1 MIPSALPTSAQWAA
15 LMPIL
20 FPALAATLIPLALLD
35 KDAGVQKWIRAGVY
49 AVALFALGAS
59 FMFLTELWGKGA
71 QPSYLQL
78 RLDYLGQ
85 FTGIFIVVAAA
96 LALLQSWDHFHQEGW
111 VKGETVSLL
120 LFSVS
125 GMMVFASTTNLLVL
139 FLGLELFSIPLYA
152 LTATLRSRASS
163 SEGGLKY
170 FLTGAVAAA
179 CFLMGIVILY
189 GLTGT
194 LDLVVMRGQ
203 VNGPF
208 GDPLFI
214 VGIGLLLVGFL
225 FKVSAAPFH
234 QWTPDVYV
242 AAPHPIAGFMSVAT
256 KGVAVVALIRAFP
269 GLSAWGP
276 VLGPKVQGVFM
287 LVAVLTLVVANL
299 TALVQTSAKRMLAYS
314 SISHAGYLV
323 LGLVAGTPGAFSGM
337 LLYLA
342 IYLAMNMGA
351 FGLFTAFGLVGEKDT
366 YEDLRGLG
374 WRHPLMGLCA
384 ALILFSL
391 AGVPPL
397 GGFYG
402 KYMIFKELVATGHVN
417 LAILGV
423 LASLVSM
430 GYYLRF
436 IVALFLQAPTPGQ
449 EREAAEA
456 PEIQASLARG
466 TVLVAAILVVAGGF
480 MQTVLVDGFAF
491 RAVQGLL
498 GLR

>member
-1 MIPSALPTSAQWAA
+1 MSSSLPTPAQWAA

-20 FPALAATLIPLALLD
+20 FPALAGTLIPLALLD

-59 FMFLTELWGKGA
+59 FMYLTELWGKGA
-71 QPSYLQL
+71 QPTYLQL
-78 RLDYLGQ
+78 HLDHLAQ
-85 FTGIFIVVAAA
+85 FTGIFVVVAAA
-96 LALLQSWDHFHQEGW
+96 LTVLQSWDHFHQEGW
-111 VKGETVSLL
+111 VKGETLSLL
-120 LFSVS
+120 LFSVT
-125 GMMVFASTTNLLVL
+125 GMMVFASTTHLLVI

-152 LTATLRSRASS
+152 LTATLRSRSTA

-170 FLTGAVAAA
+170 FITGAVAAS
-179 CFLMGIVILY
+179 CFLMGVAILY
-189 GLTGT
+189 GLTGS
-194 LDLVVMRGQ
+194 LDLVVIRNLQGA
-203 VNGPF
+203 PLT
-208 GDPLFI
+208 DPLFI
-214 VGIGLLLVGFL
+214 VGLGLLLVGFL

-256 KGVAVVALIRAFP
+256 KGVAVVALIRVLP
-269 GLSAWGP
+269 GTQAWGP
-276 VLGPKVQGVFM
+276 VLGAKLGSALA

-323 LGLVAGTPGAFSGM
+323 LGLVAGTPNALSGM

-342 IYLAMNMGA
+342 VYLAMNMGA

-374 WRHPLMGLCA
+374 WKHPLMGLSA

-402 KYMIFKELVATGHVN
+402 KYMIFKELVGTGHVS

-436 IVALFLQAPTPGQ
+436 LVALFLQAPTPGQ
-449 EREAAEA
+449 EREAQEA
-456 PEIQASLARG
+456 PAVQASLARA
-466 TVLVAAILVVAGGF
+466 TVLVGAILVVAAGF
-480 MQTVLVDGFAF
+480 LQTALVDGFTL

>member
-1 MIPSALPTSAQWAA
+1 
-15 LMPIL
+15 
-20 FPALAATLIPLALLD
+20 
-35 KDAGVQKWIRAGVY
+35 
-49 AVALFALGAS
+49 
-59 FMFLTELWGKGA
+59 
-71 QPSYLQL
+71 
-78 RLDYLGQ
+78 
-85 FTGIFIVVAAA
+85 
-96 LALLQSWDHFHQEGW
+96 
-111 VKGETVSLL
+111 
-120 LFSVS
+120 
-125 GMMVFASTTNLLVL
+125 
-139 FLGLELFSIPLYA
+139 
-152 LTATLRSRASS
+152 
-163 SEGGLKY
+163 
-170 FLTGAVAAA
+170 
-179 CFLMGIVILY
+179 
-189 GLTGT
+189 
-194 LDLVVMRGQ
+194 
-203 VNGPF
+203 
-208 GDPLFI
+208 
-214 VGIGLLLVGFL
+214 IGLLLVGFL

-269 GLSAWGP
+269 GTASWGP
-276 VLGPKVQGVFM
+276 VLGPKLVGVLAF
-287 LVAVLTLVVANL
+287 VAVLTLVVANL

-323 LGLVAGTPGAFSGM
+323 LGLVAGTPGALSGM

-374 WRHPLMGLCA
+374 WKHPLMGLCA

-436 IVALFLQAPTPGQ
+436 VVALFLQAPTPAQ

-456 PEIQASLARG
+456 PVIQASLARG
-466 TVLVAAILVVAGGF
+466 TVLVGAILVVAGGF
-480 MQTVLVDGFAF
+480 MQTVLVDGFTL
-491 RAVQGLL
+491 RAIQGLL

>member
-1 MIPSALPTSAQWAA
+1 
-15 LMPIL
+15 
-20 FPALAATLIPLALLD
+20 
-35 KDAGVQKWIRAGVY
+35 
-49 AVALFALGAS
+49 
-59 FMFLTELWGKGA
+59 
-71 QPSYLQL
+71 
-78 RLDYLGQ
+78 
-85 FTGIFIVVAAA
+85 
-96 LALLQSWDHFHQEGW
+96 
-111 VKGETVSLL
+111 
-120 LFSVS
+120 
-125 GMMVFASTTNLLVL
+125 
-139 FLGLELFSIPLYA
+139 
-152 LTATLRSRASS
+152 
-163 SEGGLKY
+163 
-170 FLTGAVAAA
+170 
-179 CFLMGIVILY
+179 MGIVILY

-194 LDLVVMRGQ
+194 LDLGAMRTM
-203 VNGPF
+203 VNPPF
-208 GDPLFI
+208 GDPLFL

-242 AAPHPIAGFMSVAT
+242 AAPHPIAAFMSVAT
-256 KGVAVVALIRAFP
+256 KGVAVVALLRAFP
-269 GLSAWGP
+269 GTGAWGLT
-276 VLGPKVQGVFM
+276 LGPKVQGVFM

-374 WRHPLMGLCA
+374 WKHPLMGLCA

-436 IVALFLQAPTPGQ
+436 LVALFLQAPTPAQ

-456 PEIQASLARG
+456 PELQASLARG
-466 TVLVAAILVVAGGF
+466 TVLVGAILVVAGGF
-480 MQTVLVDGFAF
+480 MQTVLVDGFAL

-498 GLR
+498 GMR

>member
-1 MIPSALPTSAQWAA
+1 MSSSLPTSAQWAA

-20 FPALAATLIPLALLD
+20 FPALAGTLIPLALLD

-59 FMFLTELWGKGA
+59 FMYLTELWGRGA

-78 RLDYLGQ
+78 RLDHLAQ
-85 FTGIFIVVAAA
+85 FTGIFVVVAAA
-96 LALLQSWDHFHQEGW
+96 LAVLQSWDHFHQEGW
-111 VKGETVSLL
+111 VKGETISLL
-120 LFSVS
+120 LFSVT
-125 GMMVFASTTNLLVL
+125 GMMVFASTTHLLVI

-170 FLTGAVAAA
+170 FITGAVAAS
-179 CFLMGIVILY
+179 CFLMGVAILY
-189 GLTGT
+189 GLTGS
-194 LDLVVMRGQ
+194 LDLAVIRSLPNV
-203 VNGPF
+203 PLT
-208 GDPLFI
+208 DPLFI
-214 VGIGLLLVGFL
+214 VGLGLLLVGFL

-269 GLSAWGP
+269 GTHAWGP
-276 VLGPKVQGVFM
+276 VLGAKLGSALAVI
-287 LVAVLTLVVANL
+287 AVLTLVVANL

-323 LGLVAGTPGAFSGM
+323 LGLVAGTPNALSGM

-342 IYLAMNMGA
+342 VYLAMNMGA

-374 WRHPLMGLCA
+374 WKHPLMGLCA

-402 KYMIFKELVATGHVN
+402 KYMIFKELVGTGHVS

-436 IVALFLQAPTPGQ
+436 LVALFLQAPTPAQ
-449 EREAAEA
+449 EREASEA
-456 PEIQASLARG
+456 PVVQASLARA
-466 TVLVAAILVVAGGF
+466 TVLVGAILVVAAGF
-480 MQTVLVDGFAF
+480 LQTALVDGFTF
-491 RAVQGLL
+491 RAIQGLL

>member
-1 MIPSALPTSAQWAA
+1 MSLPTSSQWAA
-15 LMPIL
+15 LLPIL
-20 FPALAATLIPLALLD
+20 FPALAATVIPLALLD
-35 KDAGVQKWIRAGVY
+35 RDSSVQKALRAGVY
-49 AVALFALGAS
+49 GLALFALGAS
-59 FMFLTELWGKGA
+59 FYFLTELWGRNA

-78 RLDYLGQ
+78 QMDFLAQ
-85 FTGIFIVVAAA
+85 FAGIFLTVAAA
-96 LALLQSWDHFHQEGW
+96 LAVLQSWDHFHQEGW

-120 LFSVS
+120 LFSVA
-125 GMMVFASTTNLLVL
+125 GMMVFASTRNLMVM
-139 FLGLELFSIPLYA
+139 FLGLELFSLPLYA
-152 LTATLRSRASS
+152 LTATLRTRGEA

-170 FLTGAVAAA
+170 FITGAVAAA
-179 CFLMGIVILY
+179 CFLMGIVLLY
-189 GLTGT
+189 GLSGS
-194 LDLVVMRGQ
+194 LDLAVIRTKAGLA
-203 VNGPF
+203 
-208 GDPLFI
+208 GDPLFL
-214 VGIGLLLVGFL
+214 VGFALLLVGFL

-269 GLSAWGP
+269 GTGSWAMP
-276 VLGPKVQGVFM
+276 LGPKVQSALAM
-287 LVAVLTLVVANL
+287 VAVITLVVANL

-314 SISHAGYLV
+314 SISHAGYLL
-323 LGLVAGTPGAFSGM
+323 LGLVAGTPAALTGM

-351 FGLFTAFGLVGEKDT
+351 FGLFTAFGLVGSKDG

-374 WRHPLMGLCA
+374 WKHPLMGLCA

-402 KYMIFKELVATGHVN
+402 KYMIFKELVATGHVQ

-436 IVALFLQAPTPGQ
+436 LVALFLQAPTPEQ
-449 EREAAEA
+449 ERQAAERPA
-456 PEIQASLARG
+456 VQASFARA
-466 TVLVAAILVVAGGF
+466 TVLIGAGLVVAGGF
-480 MQTVLVDGFAF
+480 LQSVLVDGFAL
-491 RAVQGLL
+491 RAIRDGL